1 MIKKITI
8 LDHNQGLIH
17 IFDFDE
23 NKFDVE
29 LISDFFNEVHDKYGL
44 YLRESECSWM
54 FSEEIV
60 IKIH

>member
-1 MIKKITI
+1 MNKKITI
-8 LDHNQGLIH
+8 LDHNQGLVH

-29 LISDFFNEVHDKYGL
+29 FIPDFLDEVNDNYGL
-44 YLRESECSWM
+44 YLKESECSWM